1 MRFRSRLIWQLPILA
16 SLTLLTSC
24 ASNDENP
31 VEALLRIRSKPG
43 QTTREYEVYRR
54 TQVALLSSPF
64 VINGALR
71 DPAIANLPVIKEQ
84 TDPVEWLEA
93 QIKPIYKA
101 KSEILKVTCPE
112 IPRDQA
118 AQIINAIVYSYQT
131 EVMQGERNDKFA
143 RLEMLDS
150 TQSEHMKTI
159 RELNDEIHQLQVELG
174 VASTASNELKETL
187 KQAEVK
193 AIHARIVS
201 LEDKL
206 LNAQAEQKISDATEE
221 DDSAQEEAQK
231 LGKAVLVYQEM
242 IEEQQAKLA
251 VAMDA
256 VSDKSSF
263 SSDLLVKKH
272 ELELLE
278 ELSTQ
283 LAREQSAI
291 KRSLQEPSSVQL
303 LQLAFAEQL

>member
-221 DDSAQEEAQK
+221 DDSAQEETQK

>member
-118 AQIINAIVYSYQT
+118 AQIINYQT

>member
-272 ELELLE
+272 ELELLV

>member
-174 VASTASNELKETL
+174 VAPTASNELKETL